1 MRNEQK
7 VLIAGE
13 EEREREH
20 PQQRRAQKKSSLWR
34 AGLSSVYRYAH
45 ENDAPPSQAA
55 ITRLKGKGN
64 EFRNEDEEGWKEGRR
79 MASVTLTLCKEKR
92 VLG

>member
-7 VLIAGE
+7 VLIAGGE

-34 AGLSSVYRYAH
+34 ASLSPVYAH
-45 ENDAPPSQAA
+45 ANDAPPSQAA

-64 EFRNEDEEGWKEGRR
+64 EFRNEDEEGWKEGEENGGEEKSGC
-79 MASVTLTLCKEKR
+79 ASSVR
-92 VLG
+92 V